1 MKYNIDLH
9 VHSYMSDG
17 TCSPK
22 EIIELACEKN
32 VKAIALTDHDN
43 IDGINEAE
51 REASKHDVY
60 FLKGIEISSLDENG
74 RLMHI
79 LGLGIDTKNKE
90 FLKVYT
96 KMKKAREESVERILK
111 ILDAKGI
118 HIDINVLKMNC
129 LSKYLDR
136 FDVHKYLLQSGIS
149 NNIQYI
155 WDKYLDP
162 IAYESDEL
170 LKVEDAIEIIRKSG
184 GLSFLAHYNKRIGL
198 MGLNK
203 IEMEEY
209 IKHLVSLGLNGIE
222 RYYPTYS
229 KEDNE
234 YLDYLINKYNLIPS
248 GGTDFHGKNRPEI
261 ELGVGNNN
269 NFSIPFSVYEN
280 IVEKITI
287 R

>member
-22 EIIELACEKN
+22 EIIELACKKK

-51 REASKHDVY
+51 REALKHDVH
-60 FLKGIEISSLDENG
+60 FLTGIEISSLDENG

-96 KMKKAREESVERILK
+96 KMKKAREESVERILE

-129 LSKYLDR
+129 LTKYLDR
-136 FDVHKYLLQSGIS
+136 FDVHKYLIQSGIS

-170 LKVEDAIEIIRKSG
+170 LKVEDVIEIIRKSG
-184 GLSFLAHYNKRIGL
+184 GLSFLAHY
-198 MGLNK
+198 
-203 IEMEEY
+203 
-209 IKHLVSLGLNGIE
+209 
-222 RYYPTYS
+222 
-229 KEDNE
+229 
-234 YLDYLINKYNLIPS
+234 
-248 GGTDFHGKNRPEI
+248 TDFHGENRPEI